1 MYRVTEYIL
10 DDRVSGLTIW
20 TGKSGTFISFIAKP
34 KDFPGKPSVLCYKKS
49 KQKEIKGPKQV
60 SYLECKWSQI
70 YDTFESP
77 DCTVI
82 KI

>member
-49 KQKEIKGPKQV
+49 KQKENRTEGNKGTQT
-60 SYLECKWSQI
+60 S
-70 YDTFESP
+70 
-77 DCTVI
+77 VI
-82 KI
+82 SGV